1 MTTPSLTIRNLTR
14 LELDIAVDW
23 AAAEGWNPGLHD
35 AGCFWSQ
42 DPQGFSGGFLGQEM
56 VASVSVVN
64 YDQDYAFAG
73 FFLVKPGYRGRGYG
87 RAVTVAALAHAG
99 GRSVGLDGVVAQQ
112 KNYMASGA
120 VYAHRNRR
128 YQGQGGGQR
137 PAGLVD
143 TSRVP
148 WEQVL
153 AYDTACFGAARPEFL
168 RCWLSQPGHLGLA
181 ALDGGRLA
189 GYGLLRPCRQ
199 GCKIGPL
206 FADTP
211 TQAQAIF
218 QGLAAAAPGQP
229 VFLDTPEINPAAL
242 ALAQGHGM
250 TMCFET
256 ARMYLGQ
263 PPSLPLE
270 RIFGITTFELG

>member
-1 MTTPSLTIRNLTR
+1 MTTPSLTVRNLAR
-14 LELDIAVDW
+14 PELDLAVDW

-35 AGCFWSQ
+35 ADCFWRQ
-42 DPQGFSGGFLGQEM
+42 DPGGFFGGFLGDEM

-64 YDQDYAFAG
+64 YDQAYAFAG
-73 FFLVKPGYRGRGYG
+73 FFLVKPGLRGQGYG
-87 RAVTVAALAHAG
+87 RAVTAAALAHAG
-99 GRSVGLDGVVAQQ
+99 GRAVGLDGVVAQQ

-128 YQGQGGGQR
+128 YQGIGGGSR
-137 PAGLVD
+137 PTGLVEINQ
-143 TSRVP
+143 VP

-153 AYDTACFGAARPEFL
+153 AHDAACFGAARPQFL

-181 ALDGGRLA
+181 ALEGGRLA
-189 GYGLLRPCRQ
+189 GFGVLRPCRQ

-211 TQAQAIF
+211 AQAQAIF
-218 QGLAAAAPGQP
+218 QGLLAAAPGQP
-229 VFLDTPEINPAAL
+229 AFLDTPELNPAAL
-242 ALAQGHGM
+242 ALAEEHGM

-256 ARMYLGQ
+256 ARMYLGHA
-263 PPSLPLE
+263 PSLPLGHVY
-270 RIFGITTFELG
+270 GITTYELG